1 MDNIGKNIDAF
12 ADLHKAAKE
21 LNGLNN
27 YLRNAFVDLYNRVS
41 DDFDKGFEECWK
53 NIKKEYGD
61 KVKKVKESFVKNVA
75 LLTQFA
81 IVHIYETEGI
91 IINAPLSEIVH

>member
-61 KVKKVKESFVKNVA
+61 KVKKVKESFVNEADSIFTELKISIITKVA
-75 LLTQFA
+75 
-81 IVHIYETEGI
+81 IC
-91 IINAPLSEIVH
+91 S